1 MHVRF
6 WELGNREVTPDALGP
21 QVVDHLFVTRHLL
34 QEFGHYLMELENGCS
49 VSGIVPGV
57 MAQTGME
64 TAEILNESL
73 RVPRVIRTG
82 LREISFGDLEGLSDE
97 VIAERYELFL
107 RERAKMDRDL
117 SYPGGECAADVVRR
131 AEPVMEEILERP
143 YEAVAVVTHGG
154 VIRSLTA
161 HYLGMDL
168 AKTQLLAGH
177 LENCGITEFVFRG
190 FDGRFFLNRF
200 NDYAHLEAYPKLLRK
215 GWSGKR

>member
-1 MHVRF
+1 MRIYLIRHGRQESPLCNVNVSLSPEGR
-6 WELGNREVTPDALGP
+6 EQARLLGKR
-21 QVVDHLFVTRHLL
+21 LL
-34 QEFGHYLMELENGCS
+34 EENIGEIWS
-49 VSGIVPGV
+49 SDLLR
-57 MAQTGME
+57 AME

-131 AEPVMEEILERP
+131 AGPGMEGMLEGP

-215 GWSGKR
+215 GGSGKR